1 MSRLVLI
8 AVLFATVLVCIGCT
22 EEIPETTVPT
32 EASILA
38 DTKSLAETGDAE
50 AQFQLGNLYA
60 EGRIVP
66 NDFAEATKWFRKS
79 ADQGLAKSQYTLG
92 VIHSGGLGVPV
103 DFAEGFVWYC
113 LAAKSGLEDATED
126 CKSLAGELQPDELAI
141 ANKRIDELY
150 EKIQSR

>member
-38 DTKSLAETGDAE
+38 DAKSLAETGDAE

-66 NDFAEATKWFRKS
+66 NDFVEATKWFRKS

-103 DFAEGFVWYC
+103 DF
-113 LAAKSGLEDATED
+113 
-126 CKSLAGELQPDELAI
+126 
-141 ANKRIDELY
+141 
-150 EKIQSR
+150 